1 MTERDIISG
10 LGKGDWKSYTILY
23 KQYYEPI
30 RYFVYK
36 KFVHDIEIA
45 HEVTHE
51 AFVKLWKKRKDFD
64 SIQSVK
70 AFLYISTK
78 NACLNHI
85 KHLKVRKS
93 AHEEILYN
101 LEKENETTQA
111 YQLQSDL
118 VRAVF
123 RESGSLT
130 KTCKRIIDLHY
141 REGLS
146 YKEIA
151 QRLEISVENV
161 RVQHANA
168 VNALRSLLKSKDL
181 LFLVAMCTLLFI

>member
-1 MTERDIISG
+1 MTEREIISG

-30 RYFVYK
+30 RYFVYR

-45 HEVTHE
+45 HEVTND
-51 AFVKLWKKRKDFD
+51 AFIKLWKKRNDFD
-64 SIQSVK
+64 SIQSIK

-78 NACLNHI
+78 NACLNYI

-93 AHEEILYN
+93 AHEDILYN
-101 LEKENETTQA
+101 LEKENETVQN
-111 YQLQSDL
+111 YQLQAEL
-118 VRAVF
+118 LRTVF

-151 QRLEISVENV
+151 QQLQISVENV

-168 VNALRSLLKSKDL
+168 VNALRTLLKSKDL
-181 LFLVAMCTLLFI
+181 LFLVAICTLMLI